1 MDTLWEDGS
10 PNGQEAENCAK
21 TNMDRKWKDAPC
33 DERNCALCH
42 FPSGMN
48 ITMRGLC
55 GSETKIM
62 EGFFDVSYFLKGFIN
77 LKPHWRGYG
86 KSHIYF
92 RPRRQV
98 WRLESFYDP
107 VRHVKQ
113 TQSKSLKK
121 KFVSNISPIQLQA
134 KRAEFFANDEN
145 PYDYWPTGR
154 SKWTINAGICQLTNV
169 QKKLTLTDC
178 IDNLSGITDFT
189 CSDGTCVPMR
199 QVKWTLSGRA

>member
-33 DERNCALCH
+33 EERNCALCH
-42 FPSGMN
+42 FPSQMN
-48 ITMRGLC
+48 VTMRGLC

-62 EGFFDVSYFLKGFIN
+62 DGFFDVSYFLKGFIN

-86 KSHIYF
+86 KSHVYF

-107 VRHVKQ
+107 VRHM
-113 TQSKSLKK
+113 S
-121 KFVSNISPIQLQA
+121 
-134 KRAEFFANDEN
+134 
-145 PYDYWPTGR
+145 
-154 SKWTINAGICQLTNV
+154 
-169 QKKLTLTDC
+169 
-178 IDNLSGITDFT
+178 DNHN
-189 CSDGTCVPMR
+189 
-199 QVKWTLSGRA
+199 QYQ

>member
-107 VRHVKQ
+107 VSHRQ
-113 TQSKSLKK
+113 RQSIAIKRKYLSVTFLRPDYRLKELNSLQMTR
-121 KFVSNISPIQLQA
+121 I
-134 KRAEFFANDEN
+134 RTT
-145 PYDYWPTGR
+145 TGR
-154 SKWTINAGICQLTNV
+154 LG
-169 QKKLTLTDC
+169 
-178 IDNLSGITDFT
+178 G
-189 CSDGTCVPMR
+189 P
-199 QVKWTLSGRA
+199 SGRSMRGSAS